1 MTAVM
6 WLLAVPAVL
15 ALAAVFS
22 GVRGVQKDKRDAE
35 ALDKALETL

>member
-1 MTAVM
+1 M
-6 WLLAVPAVL
+6 WLVAVSAALAVA
-15 ALAAVFS
+15 AAVT